1 MVIVALFG
9 LLSTFFLLVSLSTY
23 TSAYSYIAEFTPTA
37 YVYLPFVAKQPT
49 PTPTA
54 TPTSP
59 PPGWLIYVNY
69 YRGMAELP
77 PVTENASWSYG
88 DWLHARYIVKND
100 VVQHTEDPSN
110 PWCTPEGLAAAQAS
124 NLTSH
129 YDVNASDEYAIDSW
143 MQAPFHAVAV
153 LDPQLLQV
161 GYGSYREADG
171 GLQMGAGLDVI
182 RGLGSIPLFVEFP
195 VKWPSDGASVPLTLH
210 WGEYPSPLTSC
221 PGYSSPSGLPII
233 LQIGPGNLIPNV
245 TSHSFMQGSTPLEHC
260 VFDETSYSNPD
271 GSQQRLGRG
280 ILNSRDA
287 IILIPRNPL
296 TPGASYTVSITV
308 SGQTH
313 TWSFTVSSTAK
324 TVSIVNYELA
334 PRLGSTG
341 TFDK

>member
-1 MVIVALFG
+1 MRRFNSSIVIVVFLFG
-9 LLSTFFLLVSLSTY
+9 LLSTFLLVSLSTY
-23 TSAYSYIAEFTPTA
+23 TDAYSCIAELTPTA
-37 YVYLPFVAKQPT
+37 YAYLPFVARQPI

-54 TPTSP
+54 TPTP
-59 PPGWLIYVNY
+59 PPPEWLIYVNS
-69 YRGMAELP
+69 YRVMAELP

-88 DWLHARYIVKND
+88 NWLHARYIVKNN

-110 PWCTPEGLAAAQAS
+110 PWYTPEGLAAAQSS

-129 YDVNASDEYAIDSW
+129 SDVNASDKYAIDSW
-143 MQAPFHAVAV
+143 MQAPFHAIGV

-161 GYGSYREADG
+161 GYGSYREANG

-182 RGLGSIPLFVEFP
+182 RGLGSIPPSVEFP

-233 LQIGPGNLIPNV
+233 LQIGSGNLVPNV

-271 GSQQRLGRG
+271 GSQQSLGRG

-296 TPGASYTVSITV
+296 TPGGSYTASITV

-324 TVSIVNYELA
+324 T
-334 PRLGSTG
+334 P
-341 TFDK
+341 